1 MYKTHQTAAFI
12 ITVSLNFYLKDDT
25 IYVSD
30 SQTLPAIHCI
40 ESDHS
45 MVWYSDLSTK
55 ITKNWCG
62 FLAATVLTFEVFS

>member
-25 IYVSD
+25 IYVSV

-45 MVWYSDLSTK
+45 MV
-55 ITKNWCG
+55 
-62 FLAATVLTFEVFS
+62 